1 MPSNYNFLALLV
13 ASSTRRDC
21 YGPEP
26 SSWNTFRDANYGA
39 SEQQRAMGSCQKEK
53 FFYDELY
60 PSTMAI
66 IMGHREIFE
75 MLRDEINMEDNL
87 DVIGD
92 IITRAVE
99 DEDHGQEILAEIL
112 RDYPTIGHQHPAYIE
127 AIERRRWELHPNKR
141 GMLQVLLDARP
152 QLDNQGGVLTNL
164 LPSVI
169 SHAPE
174 YLPTFLNKGA
184 SLNIPNQEFCKAL
197 LAAID
202 SHGANVESIG
212 MFEDRTAL
220 HIAADN
226 GNEAIAKI
234 LLDYNA
240 DPNAQSVEWGTPLGI
255 ASYSDNE
262 AIVKL
267 LIEYGAKVNTIS
279 ASEHG
284 TALCAAA
291 SNGSHSAC
299 RLLLDKGA
307 DPNCEEALPLLAA
320 IKSKDNILVIEMLL
334 KKGADPMKK
343 NYKHEYP
350 LEKAVYH
357 GRDDIVRLFL
367 KHRANLDAWGS
378 RGSILHAAAASQR
391 KGMVQ
396 IMLKLGAKV
405 TEKNDKFGSILQW
418 ARPEDYPLLIDNEVK
433 VNPPIL
439 GHRYGTAI
447 QAAISRIT
455 DPSGD
460 DEKTQAKI
468 NEAICYLVEKAGDDI
483 HAVGGFYGTAL
494 QAASS
499 RGYLYTVAL
508 LLHNGASP
516 NEEGGRCGTALQA
529 AAYHGYLDVVNLL
542 LGKGAK
548 VNQRGGLYDT
558 ALQAAAFQGH
568 TEVVELLLKHG
579 ANVHLQGGKYDNAF
593 NATKQRK
600 KLFRQNALQKILLSH
615 GAVDDGREYT
625 YDSAEDS
632 DDYDKSSDTFDY
644 NKDGEQEGRYK
655 ETKGKMTD

>member
-13 ASSTRRDC
+13 AFSTRRDC

-127 AIERRRWELHPNKR
+127 AIEKRRWELHPNKR

-152 QLDNQGGVLTNL
+152 QLDNQDGVLTNL

-174 YLPTFLNKGA
+174 YVPTFLNKGA

-197 LAAID
+197 LAAIHRYRED
-202 SHGANVESIG
+202 DQLVISLLDRGAEVSTRVFREVAWNGMNKLIEYMLNKGYDISAKGDVSVTSAVARGHIDTLQLLLSHGANVESI
-212 MFEDRTAL
+212 
-220 HIAADN
+220 
-226 GNEAIAKI
+226 
-234 LLDYNA
+234 
-240 DPNAQSVEWGTPLGI
+240 
-255 ASYSDNE
+255 

-267 LIEYGAKVNTIS
+267 LIEYGAKVNSIG
-279 ASEHG
+279 ASKDG

-320 IKSKDNILVIEMLL
+320 INSKDNISVIEMLL
-334 KKGADPMKK
+334 KKGADPMKE

-391 KGMVQ
+391 EGMVQ

-439 GHRYGTAI
+439 GHGYGTAI

-455 DPSGD
+455 NPSGD

-499 RGYLYTVAL
+499 KGYLYTVAL

-529 AAYHGYLDVVNLL
+529 AAYHGHLDVVNLL
-542 LGKGAK
+542 LDKGAK

-568 TEVVELLLKHG
+568 TEVVKLLLKHG
-579 ANVHLQGGKYDNAF
+579 AD
-593 NATKQRK
+593 
-600 KLFRQNALQKILLSH
+600 ALQKILLSH
-615 GAVDDGREYT
+615 GAVDDGREYI

-632 DDYDKSSDTFDY
+632 DDYGKSSDTFDY
-644 NKDGEQEGRYK
+644 NEGEE
-655 ETKGKMTD
+655 